1 MELQTRSN
9 NERKD
14 YLLLFLAGLIL
25 LFLRSA
31 YTLLVPSLY
40 AEDGAWISYI
50 QNSGFFQ
57 TLFHARGDYLVCGNI
72 LLLGIS
78 LLLNN
83 IFCGENL
90 NYLPQFVTLVH
101 YCFYSLFALLPV
113 ICFKKNVRK
122 SFRLLMWFLILTVP
136 LGTSAMEV
144 MGKIVNVGYIF
155 YDIAFL
161 LLFYKISNR
170 QNLGKLPLAV
180 VDILLLICCTTH
192 PGSYVLVGTA
202 FFIDIAIQLKSK
214 ENIPFVYK
222 VQDLFT
228 SYYNREWIL
237 LGCLCVVF
245 ASYDIFVLAADQYQG
260 VDAGFAL
267 EKGMSI
273 EFISRFFIFYIV
285 YPFYSNLTDPICL
298 AILIILC
305 VANLYVF
312 LSKKIPKTQK
322 FNLAMI
328 LSATFVYFIITVAT
342 RQGLML
348 PLLSDYTTSYVDRY
362 YYGINILAM
371 LAIIYMLNLLTQYT
385 GITSKLFAGLTA
397 VILLINPFIDLS
409 YIFQYDNETTG
420 WSHVIPFSERIKEA
434 IYNNNTGKYLVNID
448 PEGAVIE
455 VDKKY
460 YLASL
465 QNTRHAQPLTAANF
479 TDVNWTN
486 GIGVQPGLD
495 NVILLEGKWLSLIE
509 NCTSLTSGTQTVN
522 ILEIRDYGQWVHV
535 VCDTTDLQAFSYPNE
550 ITYTL
555 KLRQTDG

>member
-1 MELQTRSN
+1 MYKIQSEK
-9 NERKD
+9 KD
-14 YLLLFLAGLIL
+14 YLILFLVGLIL
-25 LFLRSA
+25 LFFRSA
-31 YTLLVPSLY
+31 YTLLVPCIY
-40 AEDGAWISYI
+40 TEDGVWMSSIL
-50 QNSGFFQ
+50 NNGFLN

-72 LLLGIS
+72 LLLGIV

-83 IFCGENL
+83 MLFGENL
-90 NYLPQFVTLVH
+90 NYLPQLVTIVH

-113 ICFKKNVRK
+113 ICFKKDVRK

-136 LGTSAMEV
+136 LGISAMEL
-144 MGKIVNVGYIF
+144 MGKISNIGYLC

-170 QNLGKLPLAV
+170 QELGKLPLAV

-202 FFIDIAIQLKSK
+202 FFIDIAIQLKSM

-237 LGCLCVVF
+237 LGCFCVVF
-245 ASYDIFVLAADQYQG
+245 ASYDIFVLTADLYDG
-260 VDAGFAL
+260 MGMGFTL
-267 EKGMSI
+267 GTKLTI

-298 AILIILC
+298 TILAILCI
-305 VANLYVF
+305 ASLYVF
-312 LSKKIPKTQK
+312 VSKKIPKTQK
-322 FNLAMI
+322 FYLAMI
-328 LSATFVYFIITVAT
+328 LFATFVYFIITVAT
-342 RQGLML
+342 RQGMLL
-348 PLLSDYTTSYVDRY
+348 PLLSNYTTSYADRY

-385 GITSKLFAGLTA
+385 GIASKLFAVLTTA
-397 VILLINPFIDLS
+397 ILLINPFVDLS
-409 YIFQYDNETTG
+409 YIFQYDKEITG

-434 IYNNNTGKYLVNID
+434 TYDANSGKYIVNID
-448 PEGAVIE
+448 PESFSVTMQIDE
-455 VDKKY
+455 KQ

-465 QNTRHAQPLTAANF
+465 QNIRHTQPLTAANL
-479 TDVNWTN
+479 TDGNWTN
-486 GIGVQPGLD
+486 GIGVQAGLD

-555 KLRQTDG
+555 KLKQTDG

>member
-1 MELQTRSN
+1 MYKIQSEK
-9 NERKD
+9 KD
-14 YLLLFLAGLIL
+14 YLILFLVGLIL
-25 LFLRSA
+25 LFFRSA
-31 YTLLVPSLY
+31 YTLLVPCIY
-40 AEDGAWISYI
+40 TEDGVWMSSIL
-50 QNSGFFQ
+50 NNGFLN

-113 ICFKKNVRK
+113 ICFKKDVRK
-122 SFRLLMWFLILTVP
+122 SFRLLMWFSVLTVP
-136 LGTSAMEV
+136 LGTSAIEV
-144 MGKIVNVGYIF
+144 MGKISNIGYLC

-161 LLFYKISNR
+161 LLFYKIRNR
-170 QNLGKLPLAV
+170 QELGKLPLAV

-202 FFIDIAIQLKSK
+202 FLVDMAIQIKSMESK
-214 ENIPFVYK
+214 SFLCKIQN
-222 VQDLFT
+222 LFS

-237 LGCLCVVF
+237 LGCFCVAF
-245 ASYDIFVLAADQYQG
+245 ASYDIFVLTADLYDG
-260 VDAGFAL
+260 MGIGFTPETKL
-267 EKGMSI
+267 TV

-285 YPFYSNLTDPICL
+285 YPFYSSLTDPICL
-298 AILIILC
+298 TILAILC
-305 VANLYVF
+305 VATLYVF
-312 LSKKIPKTQK
+312 MSKKIPKTQK
-322 FNLAMI
+322 FHLAMI
-328 LSATFVYFIITVAT
+328 LFAAFAYFIITVAT

-362 YYGINILAM
+362 YYAINILAM
-371 LAIIYMLNLLTQYT
+371 LAIVYMLNLLTQYT

-397 VILLINPFIDLS
+397 ALLLINPFVDLS
-409 YIFQYDNETTG
+409 YIFQYDNEITG
-420 WSHVIPFSERIKEA
+420 QSHVIPFSERIKEA
-434 IYNNNTGKYLVNID
+434 TYDANSEKYIVDID
-448 PEGAVIE
+448 PETWSMQIDE
-455 VDKKY
+455 KY

-555 KLRQTDG
+555 KQTDG

>member
-1 MELQTRSN
+1 MYKVQCEQ
-9 NERKD
+9 KD
-14 YLLLFLAGLIL
+14 YIILFLVGLVL

-31 YTLLVPSLY
+31 YTLLVPCIY
-40 AEDGAWISYI
+40 TEDGIWMSSIL
-50 QNSGFFQ
+50 NNGFLY
-57 TLFHARGDYLVCGNI
+57 TLFHTRGDYLVCGNI

-113 ICFKKNVRK
+113 ICFKKDVRK
-122 SFRLLMWFLILTVP
+122 SFRLLMWFSVLTVP
-136 LGTSAMEV
+136 LGTSAIEV
-144 MGKIVNVGYIF
+144 MGKISNIGYLC

-161 LLFYKISNR
+161 LLFYKIRNR
-170 QNLGKLPLAV
+170 QELGKLPLAV
-180 VDILLLICCTTH
+180 VDILLLIYCTTH

-202 FFIDIAIQLKSK
+202 FLVDMAIQIKSMESK
-214 ENIPFVYK
+214 SFLCKIQN
-222 VQDLFT
+222 LFS

-237 LGCLCVVF
+237 LGCFCVAF
-245 ASYDIFVLAADQYQG
+245 ASYDIFVLTADLYDG
-260 VDAGFAL
+260 MGIGFTPETKL
-267 EKGMSI
+267 TV

-285 YPFYSNLTDPICL
+285 YPFYSSLTDPICL
-298 AILIILC
+298 TILAILC
-305 VANLYVF
+305 VATLYVF
-312 LSKKIPKTQK
+312 MSKKIPKTQK
-322 FNLAMI
+322 FHLAMI
-328 LSATFVYFIITVAT
+328 LFAAFAYFIITVAT

-362 YYGINILAM
+362 YYAINILAM
-371 LAIIYMLNLLTQYT
+371 LAIVYMLNLLTQYT

-397 VILLINPFIDLS
+397 ALLLINPFVDLS
-409 YIFQYDNETTG
+409 YIFQYDNEITG
-420 WSHVIPFSERIKEA
+420 QSHVIPFSERIKEA
-434 IYNNNTGKYLVNID
+434 TYDANSEKYIVDID
-448 PEGAVIE
+448 PETWSMQIDE
-455 VDKKY
+455 KY

-522 ILEIRDYGQWVHV
+522 ILELRDYGQWVHV
-535 VCDTTDLQAFSYPNE
+535 VCDTTDLQTFSYPNE

-555 KLRQTDG
+555 KLKQTDG

>member
-1 MELQTRSN
+1 MYKIQSEK
-9 NERKD
+9 KD
-14 YLLLFLAGLIL
+14 YLILFLVGLIL
-25 LFLRSA
+25 LFFRSA
-31 YTLLVPSLY
+31 YTLLVPCIY
-40 AEDGAWISYI
+40 TEDGVWMSSIL
-50 QNSGFFQ
+50 NNGFLN

-72 LLLGIS
+72 LLLGIV

-83 IFCGENL
+83 MLFGENL
-90 NYLPQFVTLVH
+90 NYLPQLVTIVH

-113 ICFKKNVRK
+113 ICFKKDVRK

-136 LGTSAMEV
+136 LGISAMEV
-144 MGKIVNVGYIF
+144 MGKISNIGYLC

-161 LLFYKISNR
+161 LLFYKIRNR
-170 QNLGKLPLAV
+170 QELGKLPLAV

-202 FFIDIAIQLKSK
+202 FLVDMAIQIKSMESK
-214 ENIPFVYK
+214 SFLCKIQN
-222 VQDLFT
+222 LFS

-237 LGCLCVVF
+237 LGCFCVAF
-245 ASYDIFVLAADQYQG
+245 ASYDIFVLTADLYDG
-260 VDAGFAL
+260 MGIGFTPETKL
-267 EKGMSI
+267 TV

-285 YPFYSNLTDPICL
+285 YPFYSSLTDPICL
-298 AILIILC
+298 TILAILC
-305 VANLYVF
+305 VATLYVF
-312 LSKKIPKTQK
+312 MSKKIPKTQK
-322 FNLAMI
+322 FHLAMI
-328 LSATFVYFIITVAT
+328 LFAAFAYFIITVAT

-348 PLLSDYTTSYVDRY
+348 PLLSNYTTSYVDRY
-362 YYGINILAM
+362 YYAINILAM

-385 GITSKLFAGLTA
+385 GIASKLFAVLTTA
-397 VILLINPFIDLS
+397 ILLINPFVDLS
-409 YIFQYDNETTG
+409 YIFQYDKEITG

-434 IYNNNTGKYLVNID
+434 TYDANSEKYIVDID
-448 PEGAVIE
+448 LETWSMQIDE
-455 VDKKY
+455 KY

-522 ILEIRDYGQWVHV
+522 ILELRDYGQWVHV
-535 VCDTTDLQAFSYPNE
+535 VCDTTDLQTFSYPNE

-555 KLRQTDG
+555 KLKQTDG